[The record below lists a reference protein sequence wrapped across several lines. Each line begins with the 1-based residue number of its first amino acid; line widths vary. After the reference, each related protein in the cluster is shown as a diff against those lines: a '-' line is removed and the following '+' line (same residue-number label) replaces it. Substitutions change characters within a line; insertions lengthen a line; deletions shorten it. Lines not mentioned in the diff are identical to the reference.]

1 MLKKLKMTT
10 FAVVLCLFGFVLVP
24 AAPVFAQTN
33 IMKTMQKEINKC
45 QRRWTAANL
54 QLKCFEKL
62 VKKYNPG
69 STGACSEYNAGK
81 TGRLTEIRKGTHKCC
96 KTNKFVFVRRGEHNV
111 DDGRE
116 WTVHYKK
123 EKIKKFVNIDGWS
136 KYLGDVNKQFMT
148 CVK

>member
-45 QRRWTAANL
+45 QRRGSKMPNM

-69 STGACSEYNAGK
+69 STGACSTYNAGL
-81 TGRLTEIRKGTHKCC
+81 TGRLTEIIKRVGK
-96 KTNKFVFVRRGEHNV
+96 KFVFERWGQHNV

-136 KYLGDVNKQFMT
+136 KYVGDVNKQFMT

>member
-81 TGRLTEIRKGTHKCC
+81 TGRLTEIIKRVGK
-96 KTNKFVFVRRGEHNV
+96 KFVFERRGQHNV

-123 EKIKKFVNIDGWS
+123 KKTKTYNMDHSNYYV
-136 KYLGDVNKQFMT
+136 DVNKYFMT

>member
-81 TGRLTEIRKGTHKCC
+81 TGRLTEIRKGVGTGK
-96 KTNKFVFVRRGEHNV
+96 KFVFERRGQHNV

>member
-10 FAVVLCLFGFVLVP
+10 FAAVLCLFGFVLVP

-33 IMKTMQKEINKC
+33 IMKTMQKNINKC
-45 QRRWTAANL
+45 QRQGSKMPNM

-69 STGACSEYNAGK
+69 STGACSTYNAGL
-81 TGRLTEIRKGTHKCC
+81 TGRLTEIIKRVGK
-96 KTNKFVFVRRGEHNV
+96 KFVFERRGQHNV

-123 EKIKKFVNIDGWS
+123 EQIRKVVQGTSRAKFLGYHIKK
-136 KYLGDVNKQFMT
+136 YFMT

>member
-45 QRRWTAANL
+45 QRRGSKMPNM

-69 STGACSEYNAGK
+69 STGACSTYNAGL
-81 TGRLTEIRKGTHKCC
+81 TGRLTEIRKGVGTGK
-96 KTNKFVFVRRGEHNV
+96 KFVFERRGQHNV

-123 EKIKKFVNIDGWS
+123 EKIKKAVVVSEVF
-136 KYLGDVNKQFMT
+136 KYVGDVTKYFMT
-148 CVK
+148 CAK